1 MSRVIW
7 ITGASKGIGWA
18 LARHAAAE
26 GWTVAASARGEDGL
40 KELADGASGPGE
52 ILPYPLDVMDLDA
65 VKACVAKIE
74 DELGAIDTAVLNA
87 GTHADM
93 AADAFDAKAAA
104 TVINLNMVGTTNCLE
119 PLIKTFLP
127 RGAGRIAL
135 VASVAGYR
143 GLPRAAAY
151 CGSKAGVIAMAES
164 LAAEIGHRG
173 VTVQVIC
180 PGFVRTPLTDK
191 NEFPMPFI
199 MEPEEAAKRIWR
211 GLRGN
216 NFEIA
221 FPKRFVFQLK
231 TLASLPPKL
240 YFAAV
245 RKATGI

>member
-1 MSRVIW
+1 MSGVIW
-7 ITGASKGIGWA
+7 ITGASKGIGWS
-18 LARHAAAE
+18 LARHAAAN

-40 KELADGASGPGE
+40 KDLAEGASGPGK
-52 ILPYPLDVMDLDA
+52 IVPYPLDVMDLKA
-65 VKACVAKIE
+65 VKARVKEIE
-74 DELGAIDTAVLNA
+74 DDLGPIDTAVLNA

-93 AADAFDAKAAA
+93 PAAEFDAEAAA

-127 RGAGRIAL
+127 RGQGRIAL
-135 VASVAGYR
+135 TASVAGYR

-191 NEFPMPFI
+191 NEFPMPFL
-199 MEPEEAAKRIWR
+199 MEPEDAAARIWR
-211 GLRGN
+211 GLQGTD
-216 NFEIA
+216 FEIA

-231 TLASLPPKL
+231 ALAGLPPKL
-240 YFAAV
+240 YFAAI
-245 RKATGI
+245 RKATGL